1 MKKSSLKVTGWLM
14 LLFLYVQGAIALSD
28 TAVVRVISTIEPS
41 CGVHFSGGRSL
52 RQLSLRAQSNNV
64 SVEEVAY
71 LCNVEASNA
80 FMSYR
85 WMDID
90 TGAYLSGAQ
99 VQRYPFG
106 NHFFMAPG
114 SSQAINLGPKL
125 NPLANPGSTLVVT
138 VINN

>member
-14 LLFLYVQGAIALSD
+14 LLIFYIQGAIAGSD
-28 TAVVRVISTIEPS
+28 TAVVRVVSTIEPS

-52 RQLSLRAQSNNV
+52 IQPSLRARIKNV

-90 TGAYLSGAQ
+90 SGAYLSGMHG
-99 VQRYPFG
+99 QRYPLA
-106 NHFFMAPG
+106 NHFSLAPG
-114 SSQAINLGPKL
+114 GSQAINLGPQL
-125 NPLANPGSTLVVT
+125 RPLATIGSTLVVT